1 MLADTPSADAPMGD
15 SLLQD
20 IPAPD
25 SGNDLV
31 VLVPASLVTLAETDV
46 PTRNRTQLLKAVP
59 YALEEELAGTVEEL
73 HFAVGT
79 AGSSRTLVAVI
90 RRDWFEEALTVL
102 ERHGFSPNA
111 VVPETLC
118 LPWSEDEW
126 TVLLEERGGV
136 VRTGRQTG
144 FGVDPENLEAVI
156 DAAVA
161 RQPEEGMPRIR
172 IFDRRREGEGQ
183 PESLAAAD
191 VVRDKGHTPSIVL
204 LAATF
209 GEQRP
214 VNLLQG
220 EFSKQPGWREG
231 LLRWRIAA
239 ALFAAV
245 VGTVLIDRVVEN
257 FQYADQRDELDA
269 AMTAVY
275 KATFPDAVRIINPE
289 QQMRNRLAELREQ
302 RGGPGV
308 GFLDLVVDAGP
319 LVASDRNLD
328 IKMLRYR
335 DGRMELDLDARTIE
349 QLEALQQRLKKG
361 RLNADLKA
369 VRNEGDRFLGRIVIT
384 GEQS

>member
-1 MLADTPSADAPMGD
+1 M
-15 SLLQD
+15 
-20 IPAPD
+20 
-25 SGNDLV
+25 
-31 VLVPASLVTLAETDV
+31 
-46 PTRNRTQLLKAVP
+46 
-59 YALEEELAGTVEEL
+59 
-73 HFAVGT
+73 
-79 AGSSRTLVAVI
+79 AVI
-90 RRDWFEEALTVL
+90 RRDWLEETLAAL

-126 TVLLEERGGV
+126 TVLLEEGRGV

-183 PESLAAAD
+183 PASLAAAD
-191 VVRDKGHTPSIVL
+191 VVRDEGHTPSIVL
-204 LAATF
+204 LATTF
-209 GEQRP
+209 GDQRP

-239 ALFAAV
+239 GLFAAV
-245 VGTVLIDRVVEN
+245 VATVLIDRVVEN
-257 FQYADQRDELDA
+257 IQYADQRDKLDA

-308 GFLDLVVDAGP
+308 GFLDLVADAGP
-319 LVASDRNLD
+319 HVASDRNLD

-349 QLEALQQRLKKG
+349 QLEALQQRLKKA
-361 RLNADLKA
+361 RLNADLKS